1 MIDALA
7 IFVVTT
13 IVGGWLASVEFKLRR
28 LEDSMN
34 VRPTRDEI
42 DYDLNTR
49 LKAVEDRHNDLKEDV
64 LYIRLQLDK
73 LIDRLT
79 QK

>member
-1 MIDALA
+1 MIDTLA

-13 IVGGWLASVEFKLRR
+13 IVGGWLASVEYKLRR
-28 LEDSMN
+28 LEDNMT

-42 DYDLNTR
+42 DYDLTTR